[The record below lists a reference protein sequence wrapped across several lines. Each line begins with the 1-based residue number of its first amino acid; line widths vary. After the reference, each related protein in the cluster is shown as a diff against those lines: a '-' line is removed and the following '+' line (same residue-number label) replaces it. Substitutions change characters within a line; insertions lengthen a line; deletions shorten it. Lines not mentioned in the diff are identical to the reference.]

1 MASLDLLMVNSEIK
15 NNKMPKAQKIRKRKI
30 VINNIKPLDIKV
42 SYIGELKNKFGIFS
56 QNITN
61 NTVNRCSSLENKNT
75 QTDLF
80 PLKNNYLKSFQKP
93 QKLKTLEIF
102 SDFK

>member
-42 SYIGELKNKFGIFS
+42 SYIGELKNKYF
-56 QNITN
+56 
-61 NTVNRCSSLENKNT
+61 
-75 QTDLF
+75 
-80 PLKNNYLKSFQKP
+80 LKILLIIQLIDV
-93 QKLKTLEIF
+93 QV
-102 SDFK
+102 